1 MVRLVSYIMIL
12 LFTQS
17 ISVNNVSR
25 SIEEYIE
32 LSVELSRDTICIDN
46 SFTLTVVF
54 KNKTYNNVS
63 FYPKA
68 VLSIVRPSGG
78 FEYDSY
84 FLNKVLDLRH
94 HCEIAPNESHKETY
108 EVYAKS
114 PVFRKGE
121 NHLHLYYLCK
131 EQKGNLR
138 KYNKLYGSLE
148 SKEFKVFI
156 K

>member
-1 MVRLVSYIMIL
+1 MVGLVGYIMIA
-12 LFTQS
+12 LFAQDVSANRVSSS
-17 ISVNNVSR
+17 IV
-25 SIEEYIE
+25 EYIE
-32 LSVELSRDTICIDN
+32 LSVELSRDTISLDS
-46 SFTLTVVF
+46 SFTLTVIF
-54 KNKTYNNVS
+54 KNKTDSCIS

-68 VLSIVRPSGG
+68 TLSIVRPSRG

-84 FLNKVLDLRH
+84 FLNKELDLRQ
-94 HCEIAPNESHKETY
+94 ERQIAPHAKYKETFK
-108 EVYAKS
+108 VYAKS

-121 NHLHLYYLCK
+121 NRLHLYYLCK
-131 EQKGNLR
+131 EQKGKFK